1 MCHNI
6 KIKKPLA
13 ITGIIQLRK
22 IYAPC
27 ISGTNACNVL
37 HMYKN
42 HFDSNNMPVLLS
54 IQRKMAIGHGY
65 CSQFV
70 YVEA

>member
-1 MCHNI
+1 MHH
-6 KIKKPLA
+6 A
-13 ITGIIQLRK
+13 
-22 IYAPC
+22 YW
-27 ISGTNACNVL
+27 SGTNACNVL
-37 HMYKN
+37 QIKYQN

>member
-1 MCHNI
+1 MHI
-6 KIKKPLA
+6 DLVQMHV
-13 ITGIIQLRK
+13 T
-22 IYAPC
+22 Y
-27 ISGTNACNVL
+27 
-37 HMYKN
+37 YKVPIEN

-70 YVEA
+70 YVEV